1 MNAPALRTTF
11 AGLTRAL
18 TPVPVADTLGDAW
31 RTNLSAIR
39 EDIRFI
45 SIYRRVLAEKDERL
59 SSGHRLHRPAYVKQC
74 RRDLV
79 ATCRSYLA
87 RVRRITEA
95 EAQMTAMGIRFAQ
108 SSDAWSEAELS
119 DAMAVV
125 KRRAA

>member
-45 SIYRRVLAEKDERL
+45 GIYRKVIAEKDERL

-79 ATCRSYLA
+79 ATRKSYLA
-87 RVRRITEA
+87 RVRRISEA
-95 EAQMTAMGIRFAQ
+95 EEQMTAMGIAFAK
-108 SSDAWSEAELS
+108 SSDAWTEAELS
-119 DAMAVV
+119 DAMAAAN
-125 KRRAA
+125 RRAA

>member
-1 MNAPALRTTF
+1 MNAPLRTAF

-18 TPVPVADTLGDAW
+18 TPVPVADTLGYAW

-45 SIYRRVLAEKDERL
+45 GVCRRVIAEKDERL

-74 RRDLV
+74 RRDLA
-79 ATCRSYLA
+79 ATRKSYLA

-95 EAQMTAMGIRFAQ
+95 EQEMDRLGIPFAK

-119 DAMAVV
+119 DAMAAVN
-125 KRRAA
+125 RRAA